1 MSCRHRCRHEYYR
14 PEDPNGTVGDG
25 HTCGSVCNEPLFYLP
40 YGRLPD
46 WFVDPGPL
54 DTEEIFCCQ
63 CRVDGSF
70 DGGFPFVRQQGSAI
84 CQHRFGRIWQF
95 ERLLHPFLSGF
106 IVDAPTAEE
115 VSGLMIMGLFGGTV
129 FPLLMGFASDAL
141 HSQTGALL
149 VWQSE
154 CFTCFPFYKAEVV
167 PAVRE

>member
-1 MSCRHRCRHEYYR
+1 MRQRLQRASIL
-14 PEDPNGTVGDG
+14 
-25 HTCGSVCNEPLFYLP
+25 SS
-40 YGRLPD
+40 GRLPD

-106 IVDAPTAEE
+106 IVDAPTAER
-115 VSGLMIMGLFGGTV
+115 SIRLDDYGTFRWNGFSALDGL
-129 FPLLMGFASDAL
+129 
-141 HSQTGALL
+141 
-149 VWQSE
+149 
-154 CFTCFPFYKAEVV
+154 CF
-167 PAVRE
+167 